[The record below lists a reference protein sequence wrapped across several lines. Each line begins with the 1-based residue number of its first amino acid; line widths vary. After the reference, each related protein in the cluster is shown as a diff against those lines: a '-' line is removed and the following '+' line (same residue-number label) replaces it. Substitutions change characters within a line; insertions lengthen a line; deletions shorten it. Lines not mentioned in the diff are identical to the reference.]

1 MSNRRVVATLHR
13 RNCPLPTVGSAPGT
27 DVVWTRQY
35 SYFDTAMPRAVQLLM
50 SSGQAGDT
58 VVFHSIEFGFELGQ
72 LRVSSGRRVLLEM
85 TELAES
91 SPSLMKLM
99 RVPA

>member
-1 MSNRRVVATLHR
+1 MSNRRVAATLHR
-13 RNCPLPTVGSAPGT
+13 RNCPLPTVGSARGT
-27 DVVWTRQY
+27 GEVWTRQY

-50 SSGQAGDT
+50 SSGQTGDT

-72 LRVSSGRRVLLEM
+72 LHMTSGRRIVLSM
-85 TELAES
+85 SELVEA

-99 RVPA
+99 QES

>member
-1 MSNRRVVATLHR
+1 MSNRRVAATLHR
-13 RNCPLPTVGSAPGT
+13 RNRPLPTVGSAPGT
-27 DVVWTRQY
+27 DEVWTRRF

-50 SSGQAGDT
+50 SSGQTGDT

-72 LRVSSGRRVLLEM
+72 LHMASGRRIVLSM
-85 TELAES
+85 SELAEA

-99 RVPA
+99 QES